1 MNTSAI
7 RYEKLKNA
15 ARSLMLAGNVERYMH
30 ALRLISGLR
39 IQGPVATA

>member
-7 RYEKLKNA
+7 RYEKLKNT

-30 ALRLISGLR
+30 ALRLISSLR
-39 IQGPVATA
+39 VQGPIVTA